1 MPIGKLHP
9 TLIVINSRFIFNI
22 GGFDDYFFDIYRL
35 DMRKEGQGWKTIKL
49 DDKKPIII
57 NRIWESNRLVDHNVY
72 ISTQM
77 YLKG

>member
-35 DMRKEGQGWKTIKL
+35 DMRKESQGWKTISL
-49 DDKKPIII
+49 DPKPIIDQNI
-57 NRIWESNRLVDHNVY
+57 YLD
-72 ISTQM
+72 TQM
-77 YLKG
+77 YL

>member
-49 DDKKPIII
+49 KELKEKPIIDQDI
-57 NRIWESNRLVDHNVY
+57 NLQ
-72 ISTQM
+72 T
-77 YLKG
+77 

>member
-35 DMRKEGQGWKTIKL
+35 DMRKESQGWKTISL
-49 DDKKPIII
+49 DLIKPII
-57 NRIWESNRLVDHNVY
+57 DHNIY
-72 ISTQM
+72 INTQM